1 MMNTMRLDDLPVPD
15 SPACTNA
22 VEVTTAYCTPAL
34 VNHSLRAYFWAAA
47 LGTARGVDFD
57 AELLFVASL
66 LHDLG
71 LVEDFDS
78 HRVPFEVAGGSVAW
92 VFAAGAGWPAQRR
105 TRVSEVI
112 VRHMWP
118 DVDPHEDPEGFLLV
132 RSTGFD
138 ISGRGAVDFPV
149 SFRDEV
155 LARYPRLTL
164 ADEFL
169 KCFQDQ
175 ASRKPDSSAAAA
187 IRNDLGVRMAANPLE
202 QTPRP

>member
-1 MMNTMRLDDLPVPD
+1 MMNSMRLDDLPVPD
-15 SPACTNA
+15 FPACTNA
-22 VEVTTAYCTPAL
+22 VEVTTAYCSPAL
-34 VNHSLRAYFWAAA
+34 VNHSMRAYFWAAA

-118 DVDPHEDPEGFLLV
+118 DVDPARGPGRVPAGEIHRLRHL
-132 RSTGFD
+132 
-138 ISGRGAVDFPV
+138 GRGAVDFPV

-187 IRNDLGVRMAANPLE
+187 IRNDLAVRMAANPLE
-202 QTPRP
+202 QAPRP